1 MAFCAADPCV
11 RHNMKY
17 LKIHTL
23 EKGWQDRDEIMLH
36 AVFQVLADFLEQ
48 EKPEGCSR
56 DHEGAVT
63 SQGLSHSILYEVF
76 VVIERLR

>member
-1 MAFCAADPCV
+1 
-11 RHNMKY
+11 
-17 LKIHTL
+17 
-23 EKGWQDRDEIMLH
+23 MLH
-36 AVFQVLADFLEQ
+36 AVFQVLVAFFLEQ

-76 VVIERLR
+76 VVVERLR

>member
-1 MAFCAADPCV
+1 
-11 RHNMKY
+11 
-17 LKIHTL
+17 
-23 EKGWQDRDEIMLH
+23 MLH
-36 AVFQVLADFLEQ
+36 AVFQVLVDFLEQ

-76 VVIERLR
+76 VVVERLR